1 MDKNTHT
8 HTHTHAKRLD
18 LNDSRAKNIEE
29 IASESLTELL
39 LSAPVG

>member
-1 MDKNTHT
+1 MDKNT

-29 IASESLTELL
+29 TASESLTELL
-39 LSAPVG
+39 LSAPVFG